1 MPAMRPLFPILALG
15 SLTLGALTL
24 GACKTEPSAS
34 SPAEASAPV
43 VPASYDSF
51 GEAVTDT
58 SAAMPVDSAAAR
70 IASLD
75 KTNVTVAG
83 TVSEVCQKA
92 GCWATLQT
100 TDGRTMR
107 VNVAKTDSGAYRF
120 TMPKD
125 IAGRRVIVSGYLE
138 EATLPAKDAEHLAED
153 AGVHDSTKTYA
164 DTKEL
169 RLTASGVLVRKA

>member
-1 MPAMRPLFPILALG
+1 MKHLVLPALALG
-15 SLTLGALTL
+15 AAVSL
-24 GACKTEPSAS
+24 GACKTD
-34 SPAEASAPV
+34 PAAPATPVTTAAV

-58 SAAMPVDSAAAR
+58 SAAMPIDSAAAR
-70 IASLD
+70 IGTLD

-100 TDGRTMR
+100 ADGRTVR

-138 EATLPAKDAEHLAED
+138 EATMSAEDVEHLAED
-153 AGVHDSTKTYA
+153 AGEHDSTKTYA
-164 DTKEL
+164 ETKEL